1 MYSCL
6 VIFEDFNGVSRIW
19 PITANYGLVL
29 ELNGLCWLFEPR
41 RGAIGWLNLQSV
53 DRAFVKELM
62 ILFRNIKQA
71 VI

>member
-1 MYSCL
+1 MVFHEFGQSL
-6 VIFEDFNGVSRIW
+6 LIMFSPEAQRALLALW
-19 PITANYGLVL
+19 ATT
-29 ELNGLCWLFEPR
+29 
-41 RGAIGWLNLQSV
+41 RGYRLNLQSV